1 MKIKK
6 IIYLFLFFTLIVLT
20 TSSFASEEITKHTI
34 EITVPA
40 NEDIIMP
47 YMWDSGSYWPI
58 TGTSTTPK
66 FTVDST
72 NFAFETNATDTNGNA
87 CSATYSTALVLS
99 TTNGAMASTTHT
111 ANGTT
116 KKVDWLNVSN
126 GSSYYFRLINHSS
139 TPLAV
144 YLTYYS
150 W

>member
-1 MKIKK
+1 
-6 IIYLFLFFTLIVLT
+6 
-20 TSSFASEEITKHTI
+20 
-34 EITVPA
+34 
-40 NEDIIMP
+40 MP

-72 NFAFETNATDTNGNA
+72 NFAFETNATNTNGNA
-87 CSATYSTALVLS
+87 CSATYTTYLMKSSSNGMIASVDNIADGSTE
-99 TTNGAMASTTHT
+99 
-111 ANGTT
+111 
-116 KKVDWLNVSN
+116 KVDWINVSN
-126 GSSYYFRLINHSS
+126 GHSYYFKITNYSS